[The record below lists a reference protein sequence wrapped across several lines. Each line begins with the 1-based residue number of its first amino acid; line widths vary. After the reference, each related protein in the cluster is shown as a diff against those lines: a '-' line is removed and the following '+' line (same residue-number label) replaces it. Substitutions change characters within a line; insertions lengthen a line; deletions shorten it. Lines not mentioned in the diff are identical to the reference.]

1 MRANFPEE
9 TARLCGDST
18 PPIMPRTAQRRYWLM
33 KTEPGCFSYE
43 DLLASPDQTTYWDGV
58 RNYQARNFL
67 RDDVRVG
74 DGVLFYYSNAEPSG
88 VVGTATVVRAGY
100 PDHTALDPS
109 EDHFDPKSTPE
120 NPIWYMVD
128 VRADR
133 RFEHFLALGDLRQV
147 RSLEGMELLR
157 KGSRLSVMPVTA
169 AEWKTVCAMGSG
181 KAVK

>member
-1 MRANFPEE
+1 
-9 TARLCGDST
+9 
-18 PPIMPRTAQRRYWLM
+18 MPRATDRRYWLL
-33 KTEPGCFSYE
+33 KTEPGCFSYD
-43 DLLASPDQTTYWDGV
+43 DLLECPDQTAYWDGV

-109 EDHFDPKSTPE
+109 EEHYDSKSTRE

-128 VRADR
+128 IKAGE
-133 RFEHFLALGDLRQV
+133 RFRNFLALGDLRHAPA
-147 RSLEGMELLR
+147 LEKMELLR

-169 AEWKTVCAMGSG
+169 AEWKTVCAMGAG
-181 KAVK
+181 KRVR

>member
-1 MRANFPEE
+1 MR
-9 TARLCGDST
+9 RLH
-18 PPIMPRTAQRRYWLM
+18 PIIMPRDTDRRYWLL

-43 DLLASPDQTTYWDGV
+43 DLLACQDQTAYWDGV

-100 PDHTALDPS
+100 PDHTALDPA
-109 EDHFDPKSTPE
+109 EEHYDPKSTRE

-128 VRADR
+128 IKAGE
-133 RFEHFLALGDLRQV
+133 RFRNFLALGDLRHV
-147 RSLEGMELLR
+147 PALEKMELLR
-157 KGSRLSVMPVTA
+157 KGSRLSVMPVSA
-169 AEWKTVCAMGSG
+169 SEWKTVCAMGAG
-181 KAVK
+181 KRVR

>member
-1 MRANFPEE
+1 MR
-9 TARLCGDST
+9 RLHPT
-18 PPIMPRTAQRRYWLM
+18 IMPRAADRRYWLL

-43 DLLASPDQTTYWDGV
+43 DLLACPDQTAYWDGV

-100 PDHTALDPS
+100 PDHTALDPA
-109 EDHFDPKSTPE
+109 EEHYDPKSTRE

-128 VRADR
+128 IRAGE
-133 RFEHFLALGDLRQV
+133 RFRNFLALGDLRHV
-147 RSLEGMELLR
+147 PALEKMELLR

-169 AEWKTVCAMGSG
+169 AEWKTVCAMGAG
-181 KAVK
+181 KGVR

>member
-1 MRANFPEE
+1 
-9 TARLCGDST
+9 
-18 PPIMPRTAQRRYWLM
+18 MPRTADRRYWLL

-43 DLLASPDQTTYWDGV
+43 DLLACPDKTAYWDGV

-100 PDHTALDPS
+100 PDHTALDPA
-109 EDHFDPKSTPE
+109 EEHYDPKSTRE

-128 VRADR
+128 IKADE
-133 RFEHFLALGDLRQV
+133 RFRNFLALGDLRHV
-147 RSLEGMELLR
+147 PALEKMELLR
-157 KGSRLSVMPVTA
+157 KGSRLSVMPVSA
-169 AEWKTVCAMGSG
+169 AEWKTVRAMGAG
-181 KAVK
+181 KKVP